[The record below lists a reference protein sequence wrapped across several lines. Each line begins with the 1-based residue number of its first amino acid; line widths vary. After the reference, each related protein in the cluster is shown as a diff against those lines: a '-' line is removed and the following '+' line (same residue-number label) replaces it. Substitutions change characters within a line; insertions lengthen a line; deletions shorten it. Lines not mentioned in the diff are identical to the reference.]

1 MTQQAG
7 GHVSEREARA
17 VAEAAR
23 ETEWRKPSFAKELYL
38 GRFRL
43 DLIHPHPS
51 SAAEDVAAHPA
62 AVVGSGVRRSK
73 LRLPGASL
81 AALPNAEVL
90 PGLGKPVE
98 PRDA

>member
-1 MTQQAG
+1 MTEQAG

-43 DLIHPHPS
+43 DLIHPHPAS
-51 SAAEDVAAHPA
+51 DPAAKVAAHLLQPPPA
-62 AVVGSGVRRSK
+62 PSEPAVGATVTSTGRSPPS
-73 LRLPGASL
+73 RPTAT
-81 AALPNAEVL
+81 
-90 PGLGKPVE
+90 
-98 PRDA
+98 RTTR